1 MSQADVAQRLRRF
14 LLGVVAVTL
23 VVTPFELILLEH
35 TEETLQW
42 IPFVVS
48 GLGLLAVAGA
58 WIRPSTISLKI
69 LRWTMAVV
77 ALSSFAGMYLHFSGN
92 LAFTLEIN
100 PSYSVTD
107 ALWPAMKGSYP
118 LLAPGIL
125 TLAGI
130 LGMAVT
136 YRHPE
141 LEPE

>member
-58 WIRPSTISLKI
+58 WIRPSTTSLKI
-69 LRWTMAVV
+69 LRWTMAAV
-77 ALSSFAGMYLHFSGN
+77 ALSSFVGMYLHFSGN